1 LAYSITTLGLS
12 ISSNIFFKKT
22 TQFAFYYTGFA
33 HFFRSVGLSIHANKE
48 LVVILCILHVFEEG
62 IHGFFAVH
70 IGQMIP

>member
-1 LAYSITTLGLS
+1 LAYSITTLDFS

-22 TQFAFYYTGFA
+22 TEFTSYHTGFA
-33 HFFRSVGLSIHANKE
+33 HFFRTVGLSIHANEE
-48 LVVILCILHVFEEG
+48 LVVILCILHVFEKG